1 MSNNDRPVDP
11 NAPFGLEGH
20 VVTMNGRY
28 DRLERGVVYVA
39 GGMIVR
45 VIASEAPPP
54 PGFEDA
60 PVIAS
65 GGTIYPGLIELHNHL
80 SYDVLPLWSVP
91 RRFDDRDQWSGGA
104 MQETYRKT
112 ISGPMTVLGRTPGLI
127 EAVVRYAEAKCLLS
141 GVTTSQGIALFS
153 NQGAAT
159 YYQGVVRNVERNGG
173 DGLPPAGTR
182 ISDVEATDA
191 DAFLRRLQRSSCL
204 LLHLAEGTGD
214 AAREHFLSLHR
225 RGDEWAITKALA
237 GIHCVALQRADF
249 DVMAMRNAAMV
260 WSPLSNLLLYGAT
273 ARIDQ
278 AKAAGL
284 AIGVGSDWS
293 PSGSKN
299 LLGELKAARL
309 SDPGGDVFSDR
320 QLIALATR
328 EAARILG
335 WDTKLG
341 TIQTGKRADLLVLN
355 ERAGDPYQRLLH
367 ATETSVQLVVIDGV
381 PRYGATNLMS
391 RFELIGATER
401 WTVNSSNRLLNLQD
415 PAGNPVVGALSLSE
429 AKDRLEDAMG
439 RLADLARDLEHPSGD
454 LAARLVAGSGTQW
467 MLLLDH
473 EEPDGLDQRPHL
485 PGPDGQRTAEL
496 TLDLALAVKPLSE
509 LLEPI
514 PLDPLTVA
522 DDGRFLDRIAAEPNL
537 PNELK
542 QALPDLY

>member
-1 MSNNDRPVDP
+1 MANHDRPVDLGV
-11 NAPFGLEGH
+11 PFGLEGH

-28 DRLERGVVYVA
+28 DRLERGVVYVVD
-39 GGMIVR
+39 GKIVR
-45 VIASEAPPP
+45 VAASEVAPPL
-54 PGFEDA
+54 GFEDV

-104 MQETYRKT
+104 MQETYRKA

-127 EAVVRYAEAKCLLS
+127 EAVVRYVEAKCLLG

-153 NQGAAT
+153 NRGVTAF
-159 YYQGVVRNVERNGG
+159 YQGVVRNVERNGG

-214 AAREHFLSLHR
+214 AARQHFLSLR
-225 RGDEWAITKALA
+225 LDGGDWAITKALA

-260 WSPLSNLLLYGAT
+260 WSPFSNLLLYGST

-284 AIGVGSDWS
+284 AISIGSDWS

-309 SDPGGDVFSDR
+309 FDAGGDVFSDR

-328 EAARILG
+328 EAARILN
-335 WDTKLG
+335 WDSKLG
-341 TIQTGKRADLLVLN
+341 TIQAGKRADLLVLN
-355 ERAGDPYQRLLH
+355 GRAGDPYQRLLH
-367 ATETSVQLVVIDGV
+367 ASETSIQLVLIDGV
-381 PRYGATNLMS
+381 PRYGVTDLMS
-391 RFELIGATER
+391 RFDLGGTTEP
-401 WTVNSSNRLLNLQD
+401 WMVGSSNRVLNLQD
-415 PAGNPVVGALSLSE
+415 LAGSPVVGTLSLSE

-439 RLADLARDLEHPSGD
+439 RLAELARSLEHPSPD
-454 LAARLVAGSGTQW
+454 LAARLVAGSGTEW
-467 MLLLDH
+467 MLVLDH

-485 PGPDGQRTAEL
+485 PGPDGQPTAEL

-514 PLDPLTVA
+514 RLDPLTVA
-522 DDGRFLDRIAAEPNL
+522 DDGRFLDRIAAQPNL
-537 PNELK
+537 PDEIK